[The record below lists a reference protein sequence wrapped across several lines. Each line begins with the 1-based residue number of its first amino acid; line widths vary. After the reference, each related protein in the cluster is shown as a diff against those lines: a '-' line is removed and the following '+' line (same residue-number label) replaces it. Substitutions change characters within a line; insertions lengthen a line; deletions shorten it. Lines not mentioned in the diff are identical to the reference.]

1 MAAIIWR
8 ICRWRRLDFIE
19 SMNGDPAYRGGL
31 IPDLDR
37 SVGAHSPYT
46 LTNGRHIGALVVFL
60 LLVVGGES
68 WIGVSTLPGEWYAGL
83 SKPSFN
89 PPNWIFGPVWSLLY
103 FAIAV
108 AGWRTWQRD
117 RTGPGMKIW
126 SVQMLANF
134 AWSPVFFAAHRIDLA
149 LGVILFLLVSIA
161 AFILISWR
169 QDQVSALLFAPY
181 AAWVGFASALNGAIL
196 FLN

>member
-1 MAAIIWR
+1 
-8 ICRWRRLDFIE
+8 
-19 SMNGDPAYRGGL
+19 
-31 IPDLDR
+31 
-37 SVGAHSPYT
+37 
-46 LTNGRHIGALVVFL
+46 
-60 LLVVGGES
+60 
-68 WIGVSTLPGEWYAGL
+68 
-83 SKPSFN
+83 
-89 PPNWIFGPVWSLLY
+89 
-103 FAIAV
+103 
-108 AGWRTWQRD
+108 
-117 RTGPGMKIW
+117 
-126 SVQMLANF
+126 MLANF